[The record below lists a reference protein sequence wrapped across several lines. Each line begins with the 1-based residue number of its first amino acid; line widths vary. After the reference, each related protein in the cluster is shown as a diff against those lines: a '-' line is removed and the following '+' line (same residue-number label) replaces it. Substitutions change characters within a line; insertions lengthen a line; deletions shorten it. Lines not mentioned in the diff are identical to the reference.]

1 MPITDWPLN
10 ERPREKLLA
19 HGAGALSDA
28 ELLALF
34 LRTGIEG
41 KTAVDLAREMVQT
54 FGGLNGLFA
63 ASLKDFSA
71 IKGLGEA
78 KYAQLQAVLEMARRA
93 LHEELAAKVSLNQPR
108 KVKEYLRL
116 LIGHKA
122 HEVFVCLY
130 LDSQHLLIATE
141 QLTRGTIDHT
151 PVFPREVAKAALAK
165 NAASVIFAHNHLS
178 ANAQPSQSDLQLTE
192 TLKQALGL
200 LEIRVVDHIVVAE
213 GCEFSFKEHGLL

>member
-10 ERPREKLLA
+10 ERPREKLMA

-41 KTAVDLAREMVQT
+41 KTAVDLAREMIQT
-54 FGGLNGLFA
+54 FGSLNNLFA
-63 ASLKDFSA
+63 ANLLEFCK

-78 KYAQLQAVLEMARRA
+78 KFAQLQAVLEMARRA
-93 LHEELAAKVSLNQPR
+93 LHEELAAQVVLNQPR

-116 LIGHKA
+116 LVGQKT
-122 HEVFVCLY
+122 HEVFVCLF
-130 LDSQHLLIATE
+130 LDSQHALIASE
-141 QLTRGTIDHT
+141 QTSRGTIDHT
-151 PVFPREVAKAALAK
+151 PVYPREIAKAALAR
-165 NAASVIFAHNHLS
+165 NASGVILAHNHLS
-178 ANAQPSQSDLQLTE
+178 QNAEPSASDKQLTD
-192 TLKQALGL
+192 ALQRAL
-200 LEIRVVDHIVVAE
+200 SLFEIRIIDHIVIAQ